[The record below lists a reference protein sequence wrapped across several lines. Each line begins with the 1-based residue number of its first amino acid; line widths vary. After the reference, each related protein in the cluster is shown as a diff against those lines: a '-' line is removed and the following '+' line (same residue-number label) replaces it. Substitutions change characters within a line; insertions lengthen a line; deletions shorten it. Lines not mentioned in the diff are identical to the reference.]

1 MIFSKFWASI
11 RAQLNKVA
19 NLFWEADPVAQMR
32 YEYDRS
38 VEELKSGREGLEQYR
53 GLVEKLT
60 RQVQENEKQIAKI
73 SSQIKAYLRA
83 GDRETAS
90 RFALQLQ
97 QAKTQLAENQSQREL
112 HETSYR
118 NNLEKIKHAN
128 KKLMEVRDKIQ
139 RYDAE
144 LKMSEAEA
152 EIAKLSQ
159 SFDLNVS
166 TDFGQLEDVIQR
178 KIDTNRGK
186 ARVAADLSHEG
197 IAEIEAE
204 KKMEVVLAEDA
215 LKEFEV
221 DMGLVSPETVPLA
234 GAGKALGPAT
244 STSEADLEL
253 PPIPSKLTETAE

>member
-1 MIFSKFWASI
+1 MIFSKFWAAI

-32 YEYDRS
+32 YEYDKS
-38 VEELKSGREGLEQYR
+38 VEELKEGRLGLEQYR

-60 RQVQENEKQIAKI
+60 RQVQENEKQISKI
-73 SSQIKAYLRA
+73 GSQIKAYLRA

-90 RFALQLQ
+90 KFALQLQ
-97 QAKTQLAENQSQREL
+97 QAKTQLAENQAQKEL
-112 HETSYR
+112 HETSYQ

-128 KKLMEVRDKIQ
+128 KKLAEVRDKIQ

-152 EIAKLSQ
+152 EIAKLSE
-159 SFDLNVS
+159 SFDVNVS

-178 KIDTNRGK
+178 KIDTNRGR
-186 ARVAADLSHEG
+186 ARVAADLSREG

-204 KKMEVVLAEDA
+204 RRMESVLAEDA
-215 LKEFEV
+215 LKDFEV
-221 DMGLVSPETVPLA
+221 SMGLVSPETVPVA
-234 GAGKALGPAT
+234 ETGKALGPAT
-244 STSEADLEL
+244 TPPDTEPEL
-253 PPIPSKLTETAE
+253 PAISKKLTETAE